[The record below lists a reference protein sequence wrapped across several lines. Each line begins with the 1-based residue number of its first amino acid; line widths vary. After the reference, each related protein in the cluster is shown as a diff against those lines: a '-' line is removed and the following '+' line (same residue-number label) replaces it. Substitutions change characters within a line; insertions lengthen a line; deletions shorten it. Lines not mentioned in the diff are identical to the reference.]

1 MIDLEAERTF
11 SVRELVSCLWSHL
24 PQRRKRQFFLLTLLM
39 ILSAL
44 LEVSSLGAVI
54 PFLTVLADPAS
65 VFQHPLGATLAGFLN
80 VTSAEQLMGPL
91 ALIFATTASLS
102 AAIRVMQLWA
112 NTRFSYAI
120 GSDFSVDC
128 FNKSLHQPFEIHL
141 SRNSSEVYSIIA
153 KKVGIAIAVLYQLI
167 TVISSSVITISII
180 AALILIDWKITLLAG
195 GSFTIVYI
203 FIVFSAKRTLIENSL
218 TISKQEDR
226 SIQILQEGL
235 GGIRDVL
242 LENAQESYKR
252 KYAGV
257 VYTLRQRQAINVT
270 LSGSP
275 RYLMEALG
283 VCLIAGFAYA
293 STLEGSQVTF
303 INLIPA
309 LGGFA
314 LGAQRLLPTL
324 QQIYGAWA
332 GIVGNYGSV
341 MDVIKM
347 LEQPSPQNEGKSNSA
362 QIIALRPQHVISL
375 DGVRYRYTK
384 DGPWVFD
391 GLNLQIKKGS
401 RIGIIGTTGS
411 GKSTLLDILMALIRP
426 ADGELRIDDTVI
438 VEKNRRAWQNCIAH
452 VPQSIFLTDTSIASN
467 IAFGVSE
474 DCIDM
479 ERVRQAAQ
487 QARIEEF
494 ILDQPDRYLT
504 RVGERGISLSGGQL
518 QRIGLARALYKQA
531 SVLILDEATSAL
543 DDQTESEVLNEI
555 NQLDKSLTIIM
566 VAHRLSTL
574 KGCDSIV
581 EIANSNAV
589 LHNGYESLAREHHKF
604 NGNRF

>member
-11 SVRELVSCLWSHL
+11 SVRELVLRLWSHL
-24 PQRRKRQFFLLTLLM
+24 SQSRKRQFFLLTLLM

-54 PFLTVLADPAS
+54 PFLAVLADPAS
-65 VFQHPLGATLAGFLN
+65 AFQHSLGATLAGFLN

-128 FNKSLHQPFEIHL
+128 FNKSLHQPFEVHL

-153 KKVGIAIAVLYQLI
+153 KKAGIAIAVLYQLI
-167 TVISSSVITISII
+167 TVISSTVITISII

-242 LENAQESYKR
+242 LENAQESYKK

-257 VYTLRQRQAINVT
+257 IYTLRQRQAINVT

-293 STLEGSQVTF
+293 STLEGGQVTF

-309 LGGFA
+309 LGAFA

-341 MDVIKM
+341 LDVIKM
-347 LEQPSPQNEGKSNSA
+347 LEQPSPQNEEKSNSA

-426 ADGELRIDDTVI
+426 AGGELRIDDTVI

-479 ERVRQAAQ
+479 ARVHQAAQ
-487 QARIEEF
+487 KARIEEF
-494 ILDQPDRYLT
+494 ILEQPDQYLT

-555 NQLDKSLTIIM
+555 NELDKSLTIIM

-581 EIANSNAV
+581 EISNSHAV
-589 LHNGYESLAREHHKF
+589 LHNDYESLAREHSKF